1 VLAWGGNSIV
11 SSVKMWYG
19 EKETWVNQEDGVT
32 GHYTSMINPKT
43 TYMGMANFDGTGAG
57 EFTNEGWNSF
67 DDSEVNLDTTPLAKA
82 KNVIQTIEVSSDKLS
97 SPKINVKSKLVMGSK
112 YQIGFICTYGD
123 DAEVCY
129 LGDVKWSS
137 SSDKIKLS
145 SDGTITPVKIGKYKI
160 TFTYSGSKNGKITKQ
175 ITIQPKAPKIK
186 KVTMSKT
193 SAKVKFTKVSDI
205 SGYQIRYTYGSF
217 WYPTVKTVKVSKTAT
232 TKQIKGLSKKTSY
245 GFDVRSYKKV
255 GKKTYYSD
263 WSSQIYKTTK

>member
-82 KNVIQTIEVSSDKLS
+82 ENVIQTIEVSSDKLS
-97 SPKINVKSKLVMGSK
+97 SPKVDVTSKLVMGNT
-112 YQIGFICTYGD
+112 YQIGFTYTFD
-123 DAEVCY
+123 NESKVYY
-129 LGDVKWSS
+129 LGDVNWSCDS
-137 SSDKIKLS
+137 NKVKLS
-145 SDGTITPVKIGKYKI
+145 TDGTITPVKVGKYKI
-160 TFTYSGSKNGKITKQ
+160 TFNYSGDKSGKVTKQ
-175 ITIQPKAPKIK
+175 ITIRPKAPKIK

-193 SAKVKFTKVSDI
+193 SAKIKFTKVSGI
-205 SGYQIRYTYGSF
+205 SGYQIRYMYGNF
-217 WYPTVKTVKVSKTAT
+217 WYPTTKTINVSKTAT
-232 TKQIKGLSKKTSY
+232 TNQIKGLKKKTSY
-245 GFDVRSYKKV
+245 GFDIRSYKKV

-263 WSSQIYKTTK
+263 WSNQVYKDTK